1 MKLDTSKSPWTKE
14 RKMDITV
21 SPIGYVKNHVVNKKD
36 AAWGKDISTIVLD
49 DQYAP
54 GLLGIDGFSH
64 VIILFYLDR
73 AAYDPQRHLQRRP
86 RGRTDMPMVGIFSQR
101 TKDRPNQIGTTSV
114 EIVSVAENE
123 LVVRGL
129 DAIDGTPVL
138 DIKPYYPAFDK
149 RDAHVPE
156 WVDRLMVQYF

>member
-1 MKLDTSKSPWTKE
+1 MN
-14 RKMDITV
+14 IVV
-21 SPIGYVKNHVVNKKD
+21 SPIGYVKNKVVNKKD
-36 AAWGKDISTIVLD
+36 AAWGEDVSTIVLN

-54 GLLGIDGFSH
+54 GLAGLESFSH
-64 VIILFYLDR
+64 AIILFYLDR
-73 AAYDPQRHLQRRP
+73 AAYDPKKHLHRRP
-86 RGRTDMPMVGIFSQR
+86 RGRADMPVVGIFSQR
-101 TKDRPNQIGTTSV
+101 TKDRPNQIGMTAV
-114 EIVSVAENE
+114 EIVSVTESK

-156 WVDRLMVQYF
+156 WVNRLMEQYF